1 MELKEKLVSSFIA
14 FENQISLDNTF
25 VHDMRTEAIKR
36 FEAKG
41 FPAKKD
47 EAWKYTSLGKVLKQ
61 DFSVFAKTEF
71 AVEYKD
77 VQSYFIHDIDSYKIK
92 NALPLWNLKKN

>member
-36 FEAKG
+36 FESKG

-47 EAWKYTSLGKVLKQ
+47 EAWKYTSLKKVLKK
-61 DFSVFAKTEF
+61 DF
-71 AVEYKD
+71 
-77 VQSYFIHDIDSYKIK
+77 
-92 NALPLWNLKKN
+92 L

>member
-36 FEAKG
+36 FESKG

-47 EAWKYTSLGKVLKQ
+47 EA
-61 DFSVFAKTEF
+61 
-71 AVEYKD
+71 
-77 VQSYFIHDIDSYKIK
+77 
-92 NALPLWNLKKN
+92 

>member
-36 FEAKG
+36 FETEG
-41 FPAKKD
+41 FPAI
-47 EAWKYTSLGKVLKQ
+47 WSPGNQ
-61 DFSVFAKTEF
+61 GNPSC
-71 AVEYKD
+71 
-77 VQSYFIHDIDSYKIK
+77 YFRIAY
-92 NALPLWNLKKN
+92 

>member
-36 FEAKG
+36 FETEG

-47 EAWKYTSLGKVLKQ
+47 EAWKYTSLKKVLKQ
-61 DFSVFAKTEF
+61 DFSVFAKKE
-71 AVEYKD
+71 
-77 VQSYFIHDIDSYKIK
+77 SRC
-92 NALPLWNLKKN
+92 

>member
-36 FEAKG
+36 FETEG

-47 EAWKYTSLGKVLKQ
+47 EAWKYTSLKKVLKQ
-61 DFSVFAKTEF
+61 DFSVFAK
-71 AVEYKD
+71 KN
-77 VQSYFIHDIDSYKIK
+77 SLLNIK
-92 NALPLWNLKKN
+92 MFNLILYMILTVTKLYL

>member
-36 FEAKG
+36 FELEG

-47 EAWKYTSLGKVLKQ
+47 EAWKYTSLGKVLKE
-61 DFSVFAKTEF
+61 DFSVFATLVGAAWHKNFHRF
-71 AVEYKD
+71 AFVW
-77 VQSYFIHDIDSYKIK
+77 VV
-92 NALPLWNLKKN
+92 N